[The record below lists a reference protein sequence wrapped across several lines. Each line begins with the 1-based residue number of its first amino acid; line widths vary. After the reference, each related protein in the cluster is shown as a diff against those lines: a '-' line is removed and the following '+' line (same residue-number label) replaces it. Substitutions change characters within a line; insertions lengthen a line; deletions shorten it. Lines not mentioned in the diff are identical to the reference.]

1 MNYQDV
7 KDFRGVQINIGDIL
21 IYPVRQGSRMVL
33 KEATVC
39 DVPGKGCAV
48 KQGITALNPSGRR
61 IILGRPDRCVVVSD
75 FMENRRKLEQE

>member
-7 KDFRGVQINIGDIL
+7 EDFRGARIGIGDI
-21 IYPVRQGSRMVL
+21 IVYPVRRGSRMML

-48 KQGITALNPSGRR
+48 KQGVVALNEGGRR
-61 IILGRPDRCVVVSD
+61 IIISRPDRCVVVSD
-75 FMENRRKLEQE
+75 FMENRTKE